1 MYNFVVKRRNNPSA
15 EYLLREYPTSLWK
28 LCPCALYPPYKARRT
43 DSTSKH
49 DLVFLDSP
57 DNLCFSCLRFE
68 GKWNAQAQQEYDTY
82 YAPLYTQGEREEIYR
97 LWKIEAAF
105 FNDPAY
111 FDPWFKCVEDWMNES
126 VKARSTLT
134 DQQRKNLRK
143 RENRKEKQLQ
153 LIEQENQAAA
163 LNKKV

>member
-1 MYNFVVKRRNNPSA
+1 M
-15 EYLLREYPTSLWK
+15 
-28 LCPCALYPPYKARRT
+28 
-43 DSTSKH
+43 
-49 DLVFLDSP
+49 
-57 DNLCFSCLRFE
+57 CFSCLRFE
-68 GKWNAQAQQEYDTY
+68 GKWNAQAQKEYDTY

-105 FNDPAY
+105 LNDPAY
-111 FDPWFKCVEDWMNES
+111 FDPAFKYVDEWMNES
-126 VKARSTLT
+126 VRARSTLT

-163 LNKKV
+163 PLKKV